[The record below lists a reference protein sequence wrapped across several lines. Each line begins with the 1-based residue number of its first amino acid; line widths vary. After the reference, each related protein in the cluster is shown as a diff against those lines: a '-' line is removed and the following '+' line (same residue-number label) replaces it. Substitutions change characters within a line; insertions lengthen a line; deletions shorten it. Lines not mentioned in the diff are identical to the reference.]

1 MAFILVV
8 EDDPILLGLVSSLLR
23 RDGHEVQEAISST
36 SALQILEK
44 EKHRCELVLT
54 DFEMKPTNGLQ
65 LVHRIVQKS
74 PGMKILFMSG
84 YPTVS
89 HAIEEEFGPDC
100 LLVKPFSAQD
110 LARKI
115 KRVLGHK
122 VRRNSQNVA
131 GLM

>member
-23 RDGHEVQEAISST
+23 RDGHEVREAASPAE
-36 SALQILEK
+36 ALQILEK
-44 EKHRCELVLT
+44 DKGRCDLVLT

-65 LVHRIVQKS
+65 LVQKIVQKS

-84 YPTVS
+84 YPTVA
-89 HAIEEEFGPDC
+89 HAIEAEFGPDC
-100 LLVKPFSAQD
+100 LLLKPFSAQD

-115 KRVLGHK
+115 KKVLTHK
-122 VRRNSQNVA
+122 ARRTQNYA
-131 GLM
+131 GMN